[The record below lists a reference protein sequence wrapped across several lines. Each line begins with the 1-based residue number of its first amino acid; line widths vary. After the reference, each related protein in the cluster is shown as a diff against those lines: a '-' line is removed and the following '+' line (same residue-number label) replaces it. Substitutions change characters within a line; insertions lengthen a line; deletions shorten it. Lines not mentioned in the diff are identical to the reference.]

1 MPEKSIGKYKYLNT
15 LDTQFLT
22 STNTQI
28 IKEVNSKK
36 FVLTTF
42 WANQP
47 QNRRWAPLNSIHVSG
62 LQPTDPPL
70 FEIPGVGKTYL
81 DTGASYN

>member
-15 LDTQFLT
+15 LGTQFLT

-42 WANQP
+42 WAN
-47 QNRRWAPLNSIHVSG
+47 
-62 LQPTDPPL
+62 
-70 FEIPGVGKTYL
+70 
-81 DTGASYN
+81 